1 MDKLYQEGGLADDGT
16 NIEPVT
22 GNEVPTGSMDQEVRD
37 NIPAQLSEGEYVV
50 PADVVRYYGVKFFE
64 DLRGQAKQ
72 DFARMEAEG
81 RVGGEPVDTNG
92 MPMEQDEE
100 LTPEEMQMLAEAL
113 GQSPT
118 GMAMG
123 GMVPQQQQAMYN
135 PYEQQ
140 QTQYTPPAPVFQ
152 STRTGMQEGGLAQE
166 ALEGYTGP
174 TFDPSQYSYGGGF
187 SSPFGED
194 TSTSSG
200 GMEIK
205 EYVNPDTGQT
215 RMITV
220 LNGEPIG
227 LVPDGFIPASQE
239 AKQQAQETKQEVETK
254 TEGAR
259 VGMGGK
265 DSADVGPEAP
275 EAPDF
280 GEMSDEQLGQA
291 HSNITGPEKTMANML
306 GAVPGVGRL
315 ATAVNTKM
323 KKDVEE
329 EMAKRNIDIPE
340 KKDVSLMDTISSI
353 FSGGVKGMSASE
365 IESQTMDTI
374 SDMVS
379 MGFGSEGMS
388 ASDVES
394 QTRDTIS
401 DMAAMG
407 FGSAPSDAGGTGSGG
422 SGGSSGGAGG
432 SGGPGPGGEPGG
444 AADRAEGGL
453 MGKPEGSQNKKR
465 KANQRKKPIKNR
477 KGLASK

>member
-1 MDKLYQEGGLADDGT
+1 MNRMYQEGGLQDDGAR
-16 NIEPVT
+16 IEPVT
-22 GNEVPTGSMDQEVRD
+22 GNEVPPGSMDQEVRD

-113 GQSPT
+113 GQTPT

-123 GMVPQQQQAMYN
+123 GMVPQQQAMYN

-140 QTQYTPPAPVFQ
+140 QTQYTPPTPVFQ
-152 STRTGMQEGGLAQE
+152 STRTGMQEGGLAEE
-166 ALEGYTGP
+166 AAKGYTGP

-187 SSPFGED
+187 SSPFGKD
-194 TSTSSG
+194 TSTTSSG

-205 EYVNPDTGQT
+205 EYVNPETGQT

-265 DSADVGPEAP
+265 DSVDVGPEAP
-275 EAPDF
+275 KAPDF
-280 GEMSDEQLGQA
+280 SEMSDEQLGQKHA
-291 HSNITGPEKTMANML
+291 NITGPEKTLSNML
-306 GAVPGVGRL
+306 GAVPVVGL
-315 ATAVNTKM
+315 TATAVNKKM

-340 KKDVSLMDTISSI
+340 EKEVSIMDTISSI
-353 FSGGVKGMSASE
+353 FGGGVKGMSA
-365 IESQTMDTI
+365 D
-374 SDMVS
+374 
-379 MGFGSEGMS
+379 
-388 ASDVES
+388 DVEGS
-394 QTRDTIS
+394 LGQDP
-401 DMAAMG
+401 MG
-407 FGSAPSDAGGTGSGG
+407 DVGFTGDVRGEVGEALGRADEAPGPGPSRGRSSGPSGPAGASGTAGVGGPSGDSDAGT
-422 SGGSSGGAGG
+422 
-432 SGGPGPGGEPGG
+432 P
-444 AADRAEGGL
+444 RFEGGL

-465 KANQRKKPIKNR
+465 KPNQRKKPIKNR